1 MNFQESIAILWWIFV
16 MCLYFPFCTMNIHGC
31 QFLSGLLSWE
41 IIFNILIQNM
51 HNNSIY
57 IIHSLVLEYY
67 YLLVHKPE
75 GHISFLRQTRL
86 FSLLGS
92 LEQWNNFIFTCPE
105 NEVQQMTCLRG
116 RTNCQKTC
124 DMYNI
129 ESNQGE
135 QTNSM
140 PIFFL
145 NVQDIKC
152 KMFDL
157 WMKESWTTCIDDIN
171 N

>member
-1 MNFQESIAILWWIFV
+1 
-16 MCLYFPFCTMNIHGC
+16 
-31 QFLSGLLSWE
+31 
-41 IIFNILIQNM
+41 
-51 HNNSIY
+51 
-57 IIHSLVLEYY
+57 
-67 YLLVHKPE
+67 
-75 GHISFLRQTRL
+75 
-86 FSLLGS
+86 
-92 LEQWNNFIFTCPE
+92 
-105 NEVQQMTCLRG
+105 MTCLRG

-157 WMKESWTTCIDDIN
+157 
-171 N
+171 